1 MEYETWLV
9 AETGEPINKASA
21 FSQEELDEILEEHPE
36 YTLRA
41 IPSGCMSPLDYA
53 EQYFGF

>member
-21 FSQEELDEILEEHPE
+21 FTEKEMDEILEEHPE

-41 IPSGCMSPLDYA
+41 IPSSCGSALDYA
-53 EQYFGF
+53 EKHFGW

>member
-9 AETGEPINKASA
+9 AETGEPINKVSA
-21 FSQEELDEILEEHPE
+21 FSQEELDTILEEHPE

-41 IPSGCMSPLDYA
+41 IPCGCGSALDYA
-53 EQYFGF
+53 EQHFGW